1 MSREVIDAMFDRG
14 VFMAPEEEMLYRVE
28 DGFIAEIPQSG
39 ERIEGREAMVELQR
53 TFPEPPSVELRR
65 VSGEG
70 DHWAVETVQ
79 SYVGDGDY
87 HVCVLIEFRD
97 GKIARE
103 TRYYGKPFTA
113 DR

>member
-1 MSREVIDAMFDRG
+1 MSREVINAIFDRD
-14 VFMAPEEEMLYRVE
+14 VFLTPEEEMLYRIE
-28 DGFIAEIPQSG
+28 DGFVAEIPQSG
-39 ERIEGREAMVELQR
+39 ERIEGREAMVKLQR

-70 DHWAVETVQ
+70 NHWAVETIQ
-79 SYVGDGDY
+79 SYSGDGDY
-87 HVCVLIEFRD
+87 YVCVLIEFSR